1 MTKKVSFGTKLKND
15 ATQAK
20 IDEWVENQPEE
31 APQPEQKEPIK
42 TKRFSLDIPS
52 DLHTRI
58 KIQCTLRGHTMHDEV
73 IALLEK
79 HFPPQ

>member
-1 MTKKVSFGTKLKND
+1 MSKKVSFGKKADT
-15 ATQAK
+15 AHTK
-20 IDEWVENQPEE
+20 IDEWVDNQPE
-31 APQPEQKEPIK
+31 APKPEEKTPIK

-52 DLHTRI
+52 DLHMRI